1 MDFFGMGF
9 GEVVLILLIA
19 LIFLGPN
26 KIVSFA
32 QSLGK
37 LVNNIRKQTS
47 ELTAQ
52 VNREIQ
58 EQERELKE
66 AVGPLVEDLQQQ
78 RKSIEELVGQIK
90 RDTTDALKTDTDLVI
105 KELQGQGKPAIESAT
120 TRLAAT
126 NGLSSVAPTENQAPP
141 VGQQP

>member
-37 LVNNIRKQTS
+37 FVNNIRKQTS

-78 RKSIEELVGQIK
+78 RKSIEELAGQIK
-90 RDTTDALKTDTDLVI
+90 RDTTDALNTDTDPVI
-105 KELQGQGKPAIESAT
+105 KELQSQGTPAIESAIP
-120 TRLAAT
+120 RLAAT
-126 NGLSSVAPTENQAPP
+126 DSLSSVAPTENQAPP